1 MLLIVVILKV
11 NKQRVGKM
19 TQQISDFPLFDTHCH
34 ADFEAFEQGFTP
46 DQSIDS
52 YLKEAKQ
59 AQVEKI
65 LIPSI
70 GQSNWSKLDKI
81 AKSYPNVYYALGFHP
96 YFLEQANDEQLS
108 DLRQLLSSKNRQCV
122 AIGECG
128 LDFFFDV
135 EREKQERFFIQ
146 QMELAKAFELPLIIH
161 ERKSYNRLIELLKQH
176 KFTFG
181 GVIHGFSGSEQQA
194 LSWIK
199 LGFYIGVGGTITYPR
214 AQKTRTT
221 IAKLPLE
228 CLVLETDAPDMPMY
242 GNQGNINHSKHLV
255 TILNELFLLRK
266 EPKQSVAAQIWQ
278 NSHRAFGIC
287 E

>member
-1 MLLIVVILKV
+1 
-11 NKQRVGKM
+11 M

-96 YFLEQANDEQLS
+96 YFLEQANDEQFS
-108 DLRQLLSSKNRQCV
+108 ELRQLLSSRTGQCV

-128 LDFFFDV
+128 LDFFVDV
-135 EREKQERFFIQ
+135 EREKQERF
-146 QMELAKAFELPLIIH
+146 L
-161 ERKSYNRLIELLKQH
+161 NC
-176 KFTFG
+176 
-181 GVIHGFSGSEQQA
+181 VSE
-194 LSWIK
+194 
-199 LGFYIGVGGTITYPR
+199 
-214 AQKTRTT
+214 
-221 IAKLPLE
+221 
-228 CLVLETDAPDMPMY
+228 
-242 GNQGNINHSKHLV
+242 
-255 TILNELFLLRK
+255 
-266 EPKQSVAAQIWQ
+266 
-278 NSHRAFGIC
+278 
-287 E
+287 

>member
-1 MLLIVVILKV
+1 
-11 NKQRVGKM
+11 M

-96 YFLEQANDEQLS
+96 YFLEQSNDEQFS
-108 DLRQLLSSKNRQCV
+108 ELRQLLSSRTGQCV

-128 LDFFFDV
+128 LDFFVDV

-194 LSWIK
+194 FAWIK

-214 AQKTRTT
+214 ARKTRTT

-228 CLVLETDAPDMPMY
+228 CLVLETDAPDMPTY
-242 GNQGNINHSKHLV
+242 GNQGNVNHSKHLV

>member
-1 MLLIVVILKV
+1 
-11 NKQRVGKM
+11 M
-19 TQQISDFPLFDTHCH
+19 TPPLSESPLFDTHCH
-34 ADFEAFEQGFTP
+34 ADFDVFCQNSVIDQGAAL
-46 DQSIDS
+46 DQGIDG
-52 YLKEAKQ
+52 YLKEANQ
-59 AQVEKI
+59 AHVEKL

-70 GQSNWSKLDKI
+70 GHSNWNKLEKI
-81 AKSYPNVYYALGFHP
+81 AQSHPNVYYALGFHP
-96 YFLEQANDEQLS
+96 YFLEQANDEQFSELH
-108 DLRQLLSSKNRQCV
+108 QLLSSKNSQCV

-128 LDFFFDV
+128 LDFFVDV

-146 QMELAKAFELPLIIH
+146 QMELARVFELPLIIH
-161 ERKSYNRLIELLKQH
+161 VRKSYNRLIELLKQH

-194 LSWIK
+194 LAWIK

-228 CLVLETDAPDMPMY
+228 CLVLETDAPDMPTY
-242 GNQGNINHSKHLV
+242 GNQGNVNHSKHLV

>member
-1 MLLIVVILKV
+1 
-11 NKQRVGKM
+11 M
-19 TQQISDFPLFDTHCH
+19 TPPLSESPLFDTHCH
-34 ADFEAFEQGFTP
+34 ADFDVFCQNSVIDQGAAL
-46 DQSIDS
+46 DQGIDG
-52 YLKEAKQ
+52 YLKEANQ
-59 AQVEKI
+59 AHVEKL

-70 GQSNWSKLDKI
+70 GHSNWNKLEKI
-81 AKSYPNVYYALGFHP
+81 AQSHPNVYYALGFHP
-96 YFLEQANDEQLS
+96 YFLEQANDEQFSELH
-108 DLRQLLSSKNRQCV
+108 QLLSSKNSQCV

-128 LDFFFDV
+128 LDFFVDV

-194 LSWIK
+194 LAWIK

-228 CLVLETDAPDMPMY
+228 CLVLETDAPDMPTY
-242 GNQGNINHSKHLV
+242 GNQGNVNHSKHLV

>member
-1 MLLIVVILKV
+1 
-11 NKQRVGKM
+11 M

>member
-1 MLLIVVILKV
+1 
-11 NKQRVGKM
+11 M
-19 TQQISDFPLFDTHCH
+19 TPELSDFPLFDTHCH
-34 ADFEAFEQGFTP
+34 ADFDAFDSGFSVEQSLDG
-46 DQSIDS
+46 

-59 AQVEKI
+59 AQVEKL

-70 GQSNWSKLDKI
+70 GQSNWRKLDKI
-81 AKSYPNVYYALGFHP
+81 AQSHPNIYYALGFHP
-96 YFLEQANDEQLS
+96 YFLDQADEAQFS
-108 DLRQLLSSKNRQCV
+108 ELRQLLSSKNSQCIAV
-122 AIGECG
+122 GECG
-128 LDFFFDV
+128 LDFFVDV
-135 EREKQERFFIQ
+135 EKEKQERFFIQ
-146 QMELAKAFELPLIIH
+146 QMELAKAFDLPLIIH
-161 ERKSYNRLIELLKQH
+161 ERKSYNRLIELIKQH
-176 KFTFG
+176 KFTLG

-194 LSWIK
+194 LAWIK

-228 CLVLETDAPDMPMY
+228 YLVLETDAPDMPMH
-242 GNQGNINHSKHLV
+242 GNQGNVNHSKYLV

-266 EPKQSVAAQIWQ
+266 EPKQSIAAQIWQ